1 MPRICLLT
9 LATILFINLLAG
21 FIYLRT
27 SRIIP
32 YTTLNITTETEPAKE
47 LATEMVEKQLSES
60 HIHPHPYKFI
70 LNNDNLCSNDSFTLL
85 ILVCSSVK
93 NYEQR
98 KTIRETWGSL
108 ATNTFNKNEDF
119 RMAFLIGAAEND
131 TSSKLLEE
139 SKRHNDIIQEDF
151 IDSYNN
157 LTLKSVMLLKW
168 VKNYCPNVRYILKTD
183 DDMYINVQNL
193 IASLKRLGTRSRI
206 LFGVLFRK
214 AKPDRNPNSKWY
226 VPKAQFSGTVFPDY
240 LSGTAYAMTRDSVD
254 PLFNSSLETSFMVME
269 DVYITGLCAQSAGVK
284 RLGIKGFTHGKR
296 AVSGCS
302 FLNSIT
308 GHHVSVKDMRKIWT
322 DLQKPGL
329 KCK

>member
-32 YTTLNITTETEPAKE
+32 YTTLNITTETEIIKE
-47 LATEMVEKQLSES
+47 PVTEMAVKR
-60 HIHPHPYKFI
+60 IPHPHPYKFI
-70 LNNDNLCSNDSFTLL
+70 LNNDNLCSNDNFTLL
-85 ILVCSSVK
+85 ILVCSSVR

-98 KTIRETWGSL
+98 KTIRETWGSM
-108 ATNTFNKNEDF
+108 ATNTSNMGKDF
-119 RMAFLIGAAEND
+119 RLAFLIGDVEND
-131 TSSKLLEE
+131 KVTNTELKEE
-139 SKRHNDIIQEDF
+139 SRLHKDIIQEDF

-168 VKNYCPNVRYILKTD
+168 VKNYCPNVKYILKTD
-183 DDMYINVQNL
+183 DDMYVNVQNL
-193 IASLKRLGTRSRI
+193 IMSLKRLGSRSRI

-214 AKPDRNPNSKWY
+214 AKPDRNPTSKWY
-226 VPKAQFSGTVFPDY
+226 VPKSQFTGTVFPDY
-240 LSGTAYAMTRDSVD
+240 LSGTAYTMTRDSVD
-254 PLFNSSLETSFMVME
+254 LLYNASLETPFLVME
-269 DVYITGLCAQSAGVK
+269 DVYITGLCAQLAGVK

-296 AVSGCS
+296 PVSGCS
-302 FLNSIT
+302 FVNSIT
-308 GHHVSVKDMRKIWT
+308 GHHVNTKDMRKIWT
-322 DLQKPGL
+322 DLQKPNL